1 MKIIL
6 SIKPDFV
13 KEIFAG
19 RKKYEYRKSVFSNK
33 EVNSVIVYC
42 TMPVGKIVGE
52 FSIEKVECEKP
63 AVLWEKTKDY
73 SGISK
78 DFFDEYF
85 NGREKAYALKISSI
99 KKYKDGINPENVIKS
114 FMAPQ
119 SFRYLS
125 HSEINRLHKI
135 AYHEQSII

>member
-13 KEIFAG
+13 KEIFSG

-33 EVNSVIVYC
+33 EVDSVIVYC

-52 FSIEKVECEKP
+52 FYIERVECEEP
-63 AVLWEKTKDY
+63 SVLWEKTKEY

-78 DFFDEYF
+78 NFYDEYF
-85 NGREKAYALKISSI
+85 NGRKKAYALKISS
-99 KKYKDGINPENVIKS
+99 YKEYKNPISPLNIMQS
-114 FMAPQ
+114 FVAPQ
-119 SFRYLS
+119 SFKYV
-125 HSEINRLHKI
+125 SEEDFSRIDKLMLV
-135 AYHEQSII
+135 

>member
-85 NGREKAYALKISSI
+85 NGRKKAYALKIAS
-99 KKYKDGINPENVIKS
+99 YKEYKNPINPRHIMQS
-114 FMAPQ
+114 FVAPQ
-119 SFRYLS
+119 SFKYFS
-125 HSEINRLHKI
+125 EEEINRLNMNL
-135 AYHEQSII
+135 